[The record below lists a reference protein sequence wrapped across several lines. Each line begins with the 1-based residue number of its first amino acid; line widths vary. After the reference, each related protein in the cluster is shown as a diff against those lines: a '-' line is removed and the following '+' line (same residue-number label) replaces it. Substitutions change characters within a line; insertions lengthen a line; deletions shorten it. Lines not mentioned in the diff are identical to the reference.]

1 MNELLGK
8 QSEETRQKMHN
19 KNEQLGEQ
27 HDQIAKLLKHIK
39 KFIAK

>member
-19 KNEQLGEQ
+19 KNEQLGE
-27 HDQIAKLLKHIK
+27 
-39 KFIAK
+39 